1 MALQLYAS
9 VLTRITP
16 EQAEKLQAEA
26 VARGMSPSGLTA
38 EVIRAWIDNLP
49 TEHKL
54 RRAK

>member
-1 MALQLYAS
+1 MALQSYAS

-26 VARGMSPSGLTA
+26 VARGMSPSRLAA